1 MIAVTPT
8 PTTSAETYPAICWS
22 CLKDFDA
29 MGAAWCSHDPK
40 LPSKMCPSCQRCFCQ
55 ASDKYKQEFWRRAPA
70 SLLEELEIL
79 SRNKDRLG
87 EILIQMGKLTTSQLL
102 TALILQTNRTGEPS
116 LAQTL
121 REEGMV
127 ADEDIET
134 AIKTRGGT
142 PLTDTRGAKYSA
154 QVVCDGNDP
163 QAIIQY
169 LLSLAVRRGASEVH
183 IEPKS
188 DGLAVKYRIDGVSFR
203 LDPIPLKF
211 EAELVRKAFEIFR
224 LDPTRPHRPQRGRT
238 TERLADGDFD
248 LVAQTLPTAHGTS
261 ISMKLVDRTSFIK
274 DFTTLGLTLDDRLR
288 LVGALRQSFGLI
300 LVTGPMFEG
309 GNSTAFS
316 IMDFMVRAQRE
327 VVSLESPVLW
337 LVEGARQVE
346 VNEADTPMHDAL
358 RAAIAVHPDVVVL
371 FKVPDAQTALLATQL
386 ASSLVVVCVV
396 PAQSTT
402 QAISTFLDLGV
413 PRHLL
418 AGALSAVTC
427 QRLVRKICAIC
438 RESVRG
444 PSAQTL
450 AWVGIAPEDVARLG
464 FYRGKGCPSCN
475 RVGYRGR
482 QAIFEVLTGA
492 PEVVSGIM
500 NGLPAIDI
508 EILAKGSG
516 MRLLRERA
524 IELVAQGVTTFDE
537 FQSLRL

>member
-1 MIAVTPT
+1 MVAVT
-8 PTTSAETYPAICWS
+8 TTSAVETHAATCWN
-22 CLKDFDA
+22 CLGEFDA
-29 MGAAWCSHDPK
+29 LAAAWCSHDPK
-40 LPSKMCPSCQRCFCQ
+40 LPSKICPSCQRCFCQ

-70 SLLEELEIL
+70 PLLEELEIL
-79 SRNKDRLG
+79 SRNRDRLG
-87 EILIQMGKLTTSQLL
+87 EILIQMGKLTTTQLL
-102 TALILQTNRTGEPS
+102 TALILQTNRLGEPT
-116 LAQTL
+116 LAQVL

-127 ADEDIET
+127 VEEDLE
-134 AIKTRGGT
+134 AALKTRGGP
-142 PLTDTRGAKYSA
+142 PLTDTRGAKYTT

-169 LLSLAVRRGASEVH
+169 LLSLAVRRGASELH
-183 IEPKS
+183 LEPKM
-188 DGLAVKYRIDGVSFR
+188 DGVAVKYRIDGVSFR
-203 LDPIPLKF
+203 LDPIPKRF
-211 EAELVRKAFEIFR
+211 EADLVRKAFEIFH
-224 LDPTRPHRPQRGRT
+224 LDPAKPHRPQRGRT
-238 TERLADGDFD
+238 TERLAEADWD
-248 LVAQTLPTAHGTS
+248 LVAQTLPTAYGTS
-261 ISMKLVDRTSFIK
+261 VSVRLVDRASFIK

-288 LVGALRQSFGLI
+288 LVAALRQSFGLV
-300 LVTGPMFEG
+300 LVTAPMFEG

-316 IMDFMVRAQRE
+316 IMDFMVRAQRD

-346 VNEADTPMHDAL
+346 VSETETPMHEAL
-358 RAAIAVHPDVVVL
+358 RSAVSVRPDVVVL
-371 FKVPDAQTALLATQL
+371 FKVPDPQTALLATQI
-386 ASSLVVVCVV
+386 ASSVVVVSVV

-402 QAISTFLDLGV
+402 QAIATFLDMGV

-438 RESVRG
+438 REPVQG
-444 PSAQTL
+444 PPPQTL
-450 AWVGIAPEDVARLG
+450 AWVGISPEDVARLG

-500 NGLPAIDI
+500 NDLPPADI

-516 MRLLRERA
+516 MKMLRERA

>member
-1 MIAVTPT
+1 MAAVTTITEP
-8 PTTSAETYPAICWS
+8 YPATCWN
-22 CLKDFDA
+22 CLGEFDA
-29 MGAAWCSHDPK
+29 VAAAWCSHDPR

-70 SLLEELEIL
+70 PLLEELEIL
-79 SRNKDRLG
+79 SRNRDRLG
-87 EILIQMGKLTTSQLL
+87 EVLIQMGKLTASQLL
-102 TALILQTNRTGEPS
+102 TALILQSNRLGEPT
-116 LAQTL
+116 LAQIL

-127 ADEDIET
+127 PDGDIEA

-169 LLSLAVRRGASEVH
+169 LLSLAVRRGASELH
-183 IEPKS
+183 IEPRE
-188 DGLAVKYRIDGVSFR
+188 DGIAVKYRIDGVSFR
-203 LDPIPLKF
+203 LDPIPKKF
-211 EAELVRKAFEIFR
+211 ETDLVRKALEIFR
-224 LDPTRPHRPQRGRT
+224 LDASRPHRPQRGRT
-238 TERLADGDFD
+238 TERLADGDYD
-248 LVAQTLPTAHGTS
+248 LIAQTLPTTHGTS
-261 ISMKLVDRTSFIK
+261 VSIKLVDRSNFIK

-288 LVGALRQSFGLI
+288 LVGALRQRSGLV
-300 LVTGPMFEG
+300 LVTAPLFEG
-309 GNSTAFS
+309 GNTTAFS

-337 LVEGARQVE
+337 VVEGARQVE
-346 VNEADTPMHDAL
+346 VDEAETPMHQAL
-358 RAAIAVHPDVVVL
+358 RSVISVRPDVVVL
-371 FKVPDAQTALLATQL
+371 FKVPDPQTALLATHL

-402 QAISTFLDLGV
+402 QAIATLLDLGV

-438 RESVRG
+438 REPVRG
-444 PSAQTL
+444 PSPQSL
-450 AWVGIAPEDVARLG
+450 ARVGISPEDVARLG
-464 FYRGKGCPSCN
+464 FFRGTGCPSCN

-482 QAIFEVLTGA
+482 QAIFEILTGA

-500 NGLPAIDI
+500 SGLPPADI

-516 MRLLRERA
+516 MRMLRERG
-524 IELVAQGVTTFDE
+524 IELVARGVTTFDE
-537 FQSLRL
+537 FQGLRL